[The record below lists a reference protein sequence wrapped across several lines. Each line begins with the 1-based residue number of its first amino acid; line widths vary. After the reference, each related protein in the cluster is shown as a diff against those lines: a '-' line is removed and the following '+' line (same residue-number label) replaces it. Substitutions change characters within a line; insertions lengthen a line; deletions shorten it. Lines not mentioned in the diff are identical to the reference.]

1 MHVLKLPLSV
11 LSVATAPRKGPPLWR
26 QTFDAV
32 ERPIASV
39 SEAWLQTDTFMDL
52 LAVTFRAQR
61 RVSSQV
67 ERGLQTW
74 VGAWGIPTRGD
85 VTALINQVA
94 SLERKVRELEREL
107 EERG

>member
-1 MHVLKLPLSV
+1 MSK
-11 LSVATAPRKGPPLWR
+11 RPPLWR

-39 SEAWLQTDTFMDL
+39 SESWVQTDTFMDL
-52 LAVTFRAQR
+52 LAVSFRTQR
-61 RVSSQV
+61 RVTSQI

-74 VGAWGIPTRGD
+74 VAAWGMPTRGD
-85 VTALINQVA
+85 VTALVNQVA

-107 EERG
+107 QERR